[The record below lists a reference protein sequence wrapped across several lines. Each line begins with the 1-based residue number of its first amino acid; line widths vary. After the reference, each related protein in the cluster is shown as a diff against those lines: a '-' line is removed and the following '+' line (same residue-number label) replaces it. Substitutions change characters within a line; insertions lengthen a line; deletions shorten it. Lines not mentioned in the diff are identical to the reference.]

1 MDLESGKF
9 TAPRAGTYSFS
20 FTGHA
25 YFRAPQQRSY
35 FSKTVSKYFLRVQMY
50 LDGKQI
56 GVAYAGDETS
66 ISDQYETLS
75 LQVTLYLRV
84 GKKIWLQID
93 DIDPPLEVLL
103 YGAFHT
109 QFSGLLLDEDIS
121 QSLHK

>member
-1 MDLESGKF
+1 
-9 TAPRAGTYSFS
+9 
-20 FTGHA
+20 
-25 YFRAPQQRSY
+25 
-35 FSKTVSKYFLRVQMY
+35 MY
-50 LDGKQI
+50 LDGKKI

-75 LQVTLYLRV
+75 LQVTLYLQV
-84 GKKIWLQID
+84 GRKIWLQID